1 MKMSAQQLL
10 TRTPQKNQASEVVY
24 IAPDNM
30 SPGLINVDESIL
42 WPVNLTKSNQQYFTG
57 SEISPFEGSESIT
70 EDGTESITWRNPE
83 WSEEEENVS

>member
-10 TRTPQKNQASEVVY
+10 NRTPQKNQASEVVY

-30 SPGLINVDESIL
+30 SPGLINADESIL

-70 EDGTESITWRNPE
+70 EDGTESITWRSPE